1 MKKLILFSVL
11 LMFIAVSCEDPGVS
25 SQKLTGTEENLPA
38 ALKGL
43 KVYTVSLGE
52 GDYVKVAM
60 FGDNINSATY
70 SEGKTTETTI
80 IINPENYNMRTI
92 HAKEIVYETNEIIV
106 VRK

>member
-1 MKKLILFSVL
+1 
-11 LMFIAVSCEDPGVS
+11 MFLASCEDPGVS
-25 SQKLTGTEENLPA
+25 SQKLVGDEQNLPD

-43 KVYTVSLGE
+43 KVYSVSLGE

>member
-1 MKKLILFSVL
+1 MKKIILFSIL
-11 LMFIAVSCEDPGVS
+11 LFIAVSCEDPGVT
-25 SQKLTGTEENLPA
+25 SQKLTGSEEILPDE
-38 ALKGL
+38 LKGL
-43 KVYTVSLGE
+43 KVYSVSLGE

-60 FGDNINSATY
+60 FGDQINSATY

>member
-1 MKKLILFSVL
+1 MKNVILFSIL
-11 LMFIAVSCEDPGVS
+11 LFIAVSCEDAGVT
-25 SQKLTGTEENLPA
+25 SQKLTGTEDILPPE
-38 ALKGL
+38 LKGL
-43 KVYTVSLGE
+43 KVYSVSLGE

-60 FGDNINSATY
+60 FGDQINSATY